1 MIAGNLNILLQENI
15 AANTENVWQNRRE
28 FGETWECLA
37 KFRECHKYVIRQ
49 YAASESTII
58 EIKCAK
64 AGFKSP
70 L

>member
-28 FGETWECLA
+28 FGEIWVRLT
-37 KFRECHKYVIRQ
+37 KFREFHKYGIRQ

-64 AGFKSP
+64 SDFKSP